1 VMRAYSMERLAIPP
15 LVGVWAPI
23 RGRGCDCA
31 DCEGTG
37 LPYCDRHRS
46 STLDLRIYLRINA
59 YNYL

>member
-1 VMRAYSMERLAIPP
+1 MERLAIPP

-23 RGRGCDCA
+23 RGRGCDCE
-31 DCEGTG
+31 DFEFSDFEGTG

-59 YNYL
+59 NHYL

>member
-1 VMRAYSMERLAIPP
+1 MERLAIPP

-23 RGRGCDCA
+23 RGRGCDCEV
-31 DCEGTG
+31 CEGTG

-59 YNYL
+59 ND